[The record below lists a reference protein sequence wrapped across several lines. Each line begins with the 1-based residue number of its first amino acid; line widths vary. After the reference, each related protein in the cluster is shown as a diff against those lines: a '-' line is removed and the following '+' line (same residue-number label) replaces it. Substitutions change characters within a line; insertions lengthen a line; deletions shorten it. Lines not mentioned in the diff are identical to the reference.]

1 MYIYSKYV
9 LLSFSETLY
18 LSFTGSSCAVSVGIK
33 YTPAMAAGT
42 LG

>member
-1 MYIYSKYV
+1 MHIYRKYV
-9 LLSFSETLY
+9 VLPLCETFY
-18 LSFTGSSCAVSVGIK
+18 LSFPGLSCAVSVGIK

>member
-1 MYIYSKYV
+1 MYSKCVV
-9 LLSFSETLY
+9 LPFCETLY
-18 LSFTGSSCAVSVGIK
+18 LSFPGLSCAVSVGIK